1 MEQKGE
7 WKKFKLED
15 VLNNPAF
22 LGRTARLGNDIFEL
36 KCVRSRNYESN
47 KKLETSTSEDILL
60 AFALCT

>member
-1 MEQKGE
+1 MDQKGE

-22 LGRTARLGNDIFEL
+22 SGKTARLGHDIFEL
-36 KCVRSRNYESN
+36 KCIRSRSYESHKEVGN
-47 KKLETSTSEDILL
+47 GTSEDFPL